1 MSKEGDIVAAVHNL
15 MVEIITVKNSN
26 SVLQPWL
33 EQVLKRWDE
42 DRGKDTFENYKRI
55 KEE

>member
-1 MSKEGDIVAAVHNL
+1 MIKEGDIVAAVHNL